1 MILKNNMSE
10 ENSENNNVSDE
21 IDNDGYERSGSEI
34 TLEVEET
41 MLKEIKKINKSTKKT
56 QIMLESFMGENVGPM
71 PLIHTVSSSGSSESP
86 RIIASPRVMNQD
98 LANMKARLDVLEKS
112 QREIISKMNS
122 EFISILNRTN
132 DELALQS
139 AAIADIQEQLQCIL
153 KEIKK

>member
-1 MILKNNMSE
+1 
-10 ENSENNNVSDE
+10 
-21 IDNDGYERSGSEI
+21 
-34 TLEVEET
+34 
-41 MLKEIKKINKSTKKT
+41 
-56 QIMLESFMGENVGPM
+56 MGENVGPM